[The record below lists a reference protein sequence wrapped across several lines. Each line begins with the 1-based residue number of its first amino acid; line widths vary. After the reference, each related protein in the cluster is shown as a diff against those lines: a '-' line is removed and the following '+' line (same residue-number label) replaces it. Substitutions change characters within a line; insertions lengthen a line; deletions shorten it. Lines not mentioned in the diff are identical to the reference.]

1 MQFYPKHDQILK
13 KYTKISEKGNIQYLS
28 QYQHFKVKG

>member
-1 MQFYPKHDQILK
+1 MQFYPKHDQM
-13 KYTKISEKGNIQYLS
+13 YTKISEKENIQYLS